1 MSKLPLPPLFPDDDV
16 AVIVQDVLDA
26 SRDLPRPG
34 AKEKRPEEFLSKVVF
49 LRLVKIPR
57 YRTGP
62 LEPHMESWLPDAAHR
77 GDIRFSCGKG
87 IETYFL
93 FEAKRL
99 FVTYPNTG
107 RKDSLVPQYIAEG
120 MMRFVNRHYAPFQH
134 HSAMLGYV
142 FDETLTNASH
152 QITQGI
158 QTRQREL
165 QLSGPHQPS
174 SLPVKPRVSETRH
187 ALDDGPFTLYHLL
200 VAIPAN

>member
-1 MSKLPLPPLFPDDDV
+1 MSELPLPPLFPDDDV
-16 AVIVQDVLDA
+16 AVIVQDVLDS

-34 AKEKRPEEFLSKVVF
+34 AKEKRPEESLSKVVF

-62 LEPHMESWLPDAAHR
+62 LEPHIESWLPDASHR
-77 GDIRFSCGKG
+77 GDIRFSCGRG
-87 IETYFL
+87 IETYFI

-107 RKDSLVPQYIAEG
+107 RKHSLVPQYIADG
-120 MMRFVNRHYAPFQH
+120 MMRFVNRHYAPFQ
-134 HSAMLGYV
+134 
-142 FDETLTNASH
+142 
-152 QITQGI
+152 
-158 QTRQREL
+158 RQL
-165 QLSGPHQPS
+165 S

-200 VAIPAN
+200 VTISAN